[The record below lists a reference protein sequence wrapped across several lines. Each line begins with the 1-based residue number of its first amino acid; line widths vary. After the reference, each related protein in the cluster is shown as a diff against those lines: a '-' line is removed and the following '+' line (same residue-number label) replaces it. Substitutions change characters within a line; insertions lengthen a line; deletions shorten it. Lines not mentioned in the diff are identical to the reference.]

1 MHNSESSMNE
11 IEIPSPM
18 RQSDSQ
24 LQSESDD
31 LLMQR
36 DSYPKIQKAD
46 SHESLISEHHIQPKK
61 YRKIVQALDIIG
73 MLGLLTYCI
82 LIQSYY
88 STFYLICLLLILNYS
103 YISSYKGVQ
112 VKDGKLYTLT
122 EFASQQEQFHNTNQN
137 QEQFENTFITQY
149 WLVLN
154 DFKKPIWQS
163 FVVVSA
169 FSLIVKLVLYPIAKN
184 GGYNM
189 MSIDN
194 FSGLEVYFTVI
205 KGKVTVSSAEQGL
218 AFAPNCIMLALAI
231 VILTFRNVQMKQEFH
246 ELKDSPIL
254 TKFFIL
260 AIDAAQSNCFDLLYQ
275 IFDWPYNV
283 GVLIN
288 IAVENVLESII
299 VLMVILVVMYFIS
312 TPIKKV
318 ILQNNQAASFTLQ
331 FTGFQLFGYFSNY
344 EAQAILFIIFSIF
357 VLNMLCIV
365 SEKIKTQ
372 SLKDQFNHT
381 IGEISQQYEDFKQFE
396 VLIKS
401 QMDNISVDINNSPKL
416 KKKGGEDELSDFEEE
431 KDISDQNCDEQ
442 GKSKDN
448 PKPNRISEFFLDQQA
463 NTSIY
468 FHKIE
473 KAWYDS
479 LENIKNTIDKPL
491 VSLIVLQILSLCIVI
506 LQQTYFSILLVCWLI
521 LTGFTLN
528 FRIIRIATI
537 FCNIPS
543 LLINFFTFYYSNIT
557 GLDRPN
563 NFYQFCPSSEYKAL
577 DELPTTVCQKL
588 GFFYQDSSAV
598 NSILMNCTLCLFFL
612 FIKQIEEQEEK
623 EKQLQFKSNQIEE
636 MPRWFN
642 IFLAFFF
649 RIDFLIII
657 ILLYWV
663 GFNEINIISFIMILL
678 LIIFIVNQSS
688 KCDYRG
694 KRIPFQQKYWII
706 LLVYMSFL
714 TFIKYLYILFGV
726 QQSYFV
732 VQIIGLNMLN
742 KQLVLNWLLFYLTII
757 QYYGFN
763 TAIYDQYSN
772 RLIATI
778 SQVESV
784 KGNLPN
790 FRYHFGILETMYG
803 HSLIWAAYV
812 VNICFLLFTPYSY
825 LNNLLLLY
833 IGIVFLYHVKSINS
847 QINYIRLRTLWYI
860 YMYFL
865 LIAFS
870 YRYLFSFFCVPD
882 LDNKSKLFQKFYDN
896 LQLYYQEAGLYA
908 YSTDN
913 LRMEYLADTLN
924 ILFGAFALNQLTKF
938 KNLQISQHNKNLGES
953 SSQNVLD
960 LKILDQYQWLKYIL
974 IGIAHLNTDLI
985 TIYIVISCVLY
996 LRSIAAFIL
1005 LTLYLSYFY
1014 RVHNTILDMLE
1025 QKKSLTK
1032 LQTQIYLLKQLY
1044 LQFASDISHIDE
1056 PKKIS
1061 RLNDEIKLL
1070 RLTTRIKLK
1079 RKIWLYSFYF
1089 TAFCIFLSYLSQF
1102 LSTESF
1108 TENIKSPLWVDYTVL
1123 SFFIFGTYSRQYVI
1137 TNSCYC
1143 GYESNNNDC
1152 QDTDYVQTESNMWQ
1166 VSWFY
1171 LFLLFVNVIDTAC
1184 TKILEDDLTKSIENL
1199 QETQE
1204 MNKIKESRIQN
1215 QSYEESKET
1224 FDKKYDFVVFV
1235 KSHSQYNSFDR
1246 EVIILNYFTNK
1257 SRFVKILLNE
1267 SLFKIFQ
1274 RFLILLYLSNT
1285 LLVNTIFSL
1294 FYLTIS
1300 VILFQMS
1307 ATVKNTKMLNSI
1319 AIFSILFQYFL
1330 YLLNWTPSENDIPE
1344 FDNFTLLPQDF
1355 NIMAKTNLS
1364 DYWLAFLGFESTEI
1378 MDCEQLKQSV
1388 FSNMKC
1394 ETNQLLNIVIVF
1406 NCLIVSFIYLYFLM
1420 LEWFC
1425 NQIFKQSI
1433 KMKNEFILCKKVL
1446 SNHRDSQ
1453 IIITYNLW
1461 RQKNYSFRHV
1471 LIQTI
1476 TMNYHLILFGFV
1488 LLLCEMNRSIFN
1500 LLQLLI
1506 VIGFLYAAEFHFQ
1519 WPYAY
1524 TERRKIK
1531 AFYQAI
1537 FTLSAVII
1545 ALFTFLKVP
1554 TFLEQC
1560 VNASQVRVDEGSG
1573 LEFYCMEAFNLKI
1586 DGQIFLIF
1594 FISLYF
1600 DLQIS
1605 SHMRTTQDNYQS
1617 KLTLRARM
1625 VSRGLAYNYNYIQY
1639 KKILQLQEEKNL
1651 LNQIS
1656 DTIEQKMII
1665 WKRRVREIQMKQL
1678 VKEKSLTIQQQQQY
1692 PQLTASFMT
1701 EPDVQI
1707 PDHQSFFRKVYIKM
1721 IIWMRNDNQSIK
1733 FMPFH
1738 ILMDYI
1744 LQQNKRLQRHIF
1756 ITIENHLMNETKT
1769 YEDEMRSLEKIYRR
1783 FYQEIGKNK
1792 DKLNEMILDKTIQKA
1807 MEKYKKLYKPFKGQQ
1822 YNKYINQQQLNY
1834 QLSKELRF
1842 VHIIDEQE
1850 RIVLEQTKQKYPI
1863 NKLISMKTINLFS
1876 LFLQDLFKYCIINW
1890 DTITNIIIICYYFK
1904 NYALF
1909 GMLLPITMFVW
1920 GLIDVN
1926 SKIFWM
1932 ISYSLYF
1939 FIILMIFVDS
1949 MYGVVYNKS
1958 DQPKQYVPWYY
1969 VLDNSNTFGLFYEI
1983 FTIWLI
1989 TFQVFLQKSFG
2000 IFDYPFTL
2008 IENIFQ
2014 GYIRLKLNNFNK
2026 DMVEEIVQESEIQ
2039 RSRSK
2044 SEIGRMEN
2052 PEIERIEV
2060 ENQLQGRSFLEKSG
2074 LEVEPESIM
2083 LQIGNDL
2090 ERKIAAN
2097 PEIISDKYKPGF
2109 FEKIMSYEYA
2119 RPGVDLYLSIASIQ
2133 VILFLYM
2140 LFFFN
2145 FMTGESQN
2153 IEGYLKYNEVPAQL
2167 VLALV
2172 FQMLFMMVERYIE
2185 LRGDQ
2190 KYINSQE
2197 RAYVL
2202 QVLILTLVFLFVYCY
2217 LLQLWNR
2224 NINDYKDYDTSIVI
2238 YFLLFCAYFYLSAL
2252 QLRYGYRELKVRNQ
2266 FLYVYNSLSYYFA
2279 LVLYS
2284 IPFLYDLKVLMDW
2297 TCLYTSLDIYQWFI
2311 LEDIQRQMFFTKI
2324 SSQKVM
2330 KRQLGLEIS
2339 KISKLIFFFFV
2350 IFILICILGPL
2361 ILFSALNPA
2370 AQNNPI
2376 VSGSFTINLVNVD
2389 TNLNVQFY
2397 ESSQLFGLELPFL
2410 TDYSEIKEL
2419 TKQQKITQ
2427 QQIDNSGGIQRF
2439 QLSDFSNQKWQVSLP
2454 LYNQLIRELNQTI
2467 TLDEKYH
2474 FLFNVTFTFR
2484 RRFQFILPSMYKFS
2498 YPYNPLINGENGT
2511 VGLGLDQLKYIRN
2524 AAMACNTSGVMLPN
2538 FYIEALRIYQSSATN
2553 YNTTPIYGKD
2563 IPTAQD
2569 VFLNINCSYGNTNP
2583 LQGVSNWEFQYAG
2596 NSSLFLNSSN
2606 LTLPDGLLYFV
2617 ICDNYSVL
2625 TYGLSVITIYTTV
2638 ILLIAK
2644 FIRSTFS
2651 SQVFMLEFTQM
2662 VQPDDLLSICQAVS
2676 VARQLQNYRKENLL
2690 YFELI
2695 DILRSPELVKAMT
2708 GAWSEKFDSQQ
2719 NNQKDVN
2726 VKVLQNQKQHNEE
2739 SKLKQD

>member
-1 MHNSESSMNE
+1 MYNSGSSMNE
-11 IEIPSPM
+11 IEIPTPN
-18 RQSDSQ
+18 RQNNSQ
-24 LQSESDD
+24 FQSEGDNAD
-31 LLMQR
+31 LQNDL
-36 DSYPKIQKAD
+36 YPVIKKAD
-46 SHESLISEHHIQPKK
+46 SHESLIPKDQVSPGK
-61 YRKIVQALDIIG
+61 YQKIMQALDIIG
-73 MLGLLTYCI
+73 MLGLLVYCI

-88 STFYLICLLLILNYS
+88 STYYLICLLLILNYS

-112 VKDGKLYTLT
+112 VRNSKLYTLT

-137 QEQFENTFITQY
+137 QEQSENTFITQY

-163 FVVVSA
+163 FVIVSA
-169 FSLIVKLVLYPIAKN
+169 LSLIVKLVLYPIAKN
-184 GGYNM
+184 GGYEM
-189 MSIDN
+189 MSIEN

-205 KGKVTVSSAEQGL
+205 NGKITVSSAEQGL

-231 VILTFRNVQMKQEFH
+231 IILTFRNVQIKHEFH
-246 ELKDSPIL
+246 ELSDSPIL

-260 AIDAAQSNCFDLLYQ
+260 LMLLNLIILTCCTKSLIGLIMWSFQLVLLLRMYQ
-275 IFDWPYNV
+275 NQLVDKLYF
-283 GVLIN
+283 
-288 IAVENVLESII
+288 II
-299 VLMVILVVMYFIS
+299 LKIVIMVILVVMFFIS

-344 EAQAILFIIFSIF
+344 EAQAILFIIFSII

-365 SEKIKTQ
+365 NEKIKTQ
-372 SLKDQFNHT
+372 NIKNQFNYT
-381 IGEISQQYEDFKQFE
+381 IAEISQQYEDFKQFQT
-396 VLIKS
+396 LIKS
-401 QMDNISVDINNSPKL
+401 QMENISIDIDDSPKQ
-416 KKKGGEDELSDFEEE
+416 KRESGKEDELSDSDQIDLEEE
-431 KDISDQNCDEQ
+431 KEISDENNDE
-442 GKSKDN
+442 SKDN
-448 PKPNRISEFFLDQQA
+448 IKPNRISNFILDQQI
-463 NTSIY
+463 NTSFYIN
-468 FHKIE
+468 KIE
-473 KAWYDS
+473 RVWYNS

-491 VSLIVLQILSLCIVI
+491 VSLIILQILSLSIVI

-528 FRIIRIATI
+528 FRIIRYATI

-557 GLDRPN
+557 GLDRPD
-563 NFYQFCPSSEYKAL
+563 NFYQFCPSSQYKSI
-577 DELPTTVCQKL
+577 DELPITVCQKL
-588 GFFYQDSSAV
+588 GFFQQNNSAV

-623 EKQLQFKSNQIEE
+623 EKQIKTVSQEIDVLPK
-636 MPRWFN
+636 WFN

-649 RIDFLIII
+649 RISFLMVIV
-657 ILLYWV
+657 LLYWV
-663 GFNEINIISFIMILL
+663 GFNEINIIQFIMIFL
-678 LIIFIVNQSS
+678 LIIFIVNQSN
-688 KCDYRG
+688 KCEYKG

-706 LLVYMSFL
+706 LLVYMSVL
-714 TFIKYLYILFGV
+714 TLIKYLYILFGV
-726 QQSYFV
+726 YQSYFV
-732 VQIIGLNMLN
+732 VQILGLNMLN

-763 TAIYDQYSN
+763 TILYDRYSN

-778 SQVESV
+778 SQVEGV
-784 KGNLPN
+784 KDNLPN
-790 FRYHFGILETMYG
+790 FRYHFGILETIYG
-803 HSLIWAAYV
+803 HSLIWTAYV

-833 IGIVFLYHVKSINS
+833 IGIVFLYHVKSINFK
-847 QINYIRLRTLWYI
+847 INYIKLRLLWYI
-860 YMYFL
+860 YMYLL
-865 LIAFS
+865 LIAFA

-882 LDNKSKLFQKFYDN
+882 LNDKSEGFQRFYEN

-913 LRMEYLADTLN
+913 LRIEYLADTLN
-924 ILFGAFALNQLTKF
+924 ILFGAFALNQLSKF
-938 KNLQISQHNKNLGES
+938 KKLQIKQENQNLSES

-960 LKILDQYQWLKYIL
+960 LKILDQQKWLKSIL
-974 IGIAHLNTDLI
+974 IGIAHINTDLI
-985 TIYIVISCVLY
+985 TIYIYIIKFQIFLKNNKAYQNYKHVKIY
-996 LRSIAAFIL
+996 
-1005 LTLYLSYFY
+1005 
-1014 RVHNTILDMLE
+1014 NDLE
-1025 QKKSLTK
+1025 
-1032 LQTQIYLLKQLY
+1032 IYLLKQLY

-1056 PKKIS
+1056 PKKIK

-1070 RLTTRIKLK
+1070 RLNTRIKLK
-1079 RKIWLYSFYF
+1079 RNIWLYSFYF

-1108 TENIKSPLWVDYTVL
+1108 TAIVDPPLWVDYTVL
-1123 SFFIFGTYSRQYVI
+1123 SFFIFGTYSRQYII
-1137 TNSCYC
+1137 TNQCYC

-1152 QDTDYVQTESNMWQ
+1152 NENNYVQTESNMWQ

-1204 MNKIKESRIQN
+1204 LNQIEESRIQN
-1215 QSYEESKET
+1215 QSYEESKEI
-1224 FDKKYDFVVFV
+1224 FDQKYDFIIFV
-1235 KSHSQYNSFDR
+1235 KSHSEYNSFDR
-1246 EVIILNYFTNK
+1246 EVLILNYFKNK
-1257 SRFVKILLNE
+1257 SRFVKILLYE

-1294 FYLTIS
+1294 FYLIIS
-1300 VILFQMS
+1300 IILFQMS

-1330 YLLNWTPSENDIPE
+1330 YLLNWTPSKDDIPQLNNLNISPE
-1344 FDNFTLLPQDF
+1344 DF

-1378 MDCEQLKQSV
+1378 MDCDQLNESAFK
-1388 FSNMKC
+1388 NMKC
-1394 ETNQLLNIVIVF
+1394 ETNKLLNIVIVF

-1425 NQIFKQSI
+1425 NQIYRQSI
-1433 KMKNEFILCKKVL
+1433 KMKNEYIICKKVL
-1446 SNHRDSQ
+1446 TNHNDSQ
-1453 IIITYNLW
+1453 IVITYNLW

-1500 LLQLLI
+1500 LFQLLI
-1506 VIGFLYAAEFHFQ
+1506 VIGFLYVAEFHFK
-1519 WPYAY
+1519 WPYAT

-1537 FTLSAVII
+1537 FTLSAIII
-1545 ALFTFLKVP
+1545 ALFTLLKVP

-1560 VNASQVRVDEGSG
+1560 VNTSQFRIDVGNG
-1573 LEFYCMEAFNLKI
+1573 LEFYCMEAFSLKI

-1600 DLQIS
+1600 DLQQS
-1605 SHMRTTQDNYQS
+1605 NHMKTTQVNYQQKLKLRS
-1617 KLTLRARM
+1617 KM
-1625 VSRGLAYNYNYIQY
+1625 VSRGLAYNYNYLQY
-1639 KKILQLQEEKNL
+1639 KQILQLQEEKNI

-1656 DTIEQKMII
+1656 DTIEKKMII
-1665 WKRRVREIQMKQL
+1665 WKKRVREIQLKQL
-1678 VKEKSLTIQQQQQY
+1678 EKENSLNIQQQQY

-1701 EPDVQI
+1701 EPEVQI
-1707 PDHQSFFRKVYIKM
+1707 PTDQSFFRKIYIKM
-1721 IIWMRNDNQSIK
+1721 IIWMRNDNQQIK

-1744 LQQNKRLQRHIF
+1744 LQQNKRLQRHVF
-1756 ITIENHLMNETKT
+1756 IKIENHLMNDTTIYEEEIKT
-1769 YEDEMRSLEKIYRR
+1769 LEKIYRR
-1783 FYQEIGKNK
+1783 FYQEIGNNK
-1792 DKLNEMILDKTIQKA
+1792 DKLNDMILDMIIQKA
-1807 MEKYKKLYKPFKGQQ
+1807 MEKYKKLYKPYKGQQ
-1822 YNKYINQQQLNY
+1822 YNKYLNQQQINY

-1842 VHIIDEQE
+1842 VHIVDEKE
-1850 RIVLEQTKQKYPI
+1850 RIILEQTKQKYPI
-1863 NKLISMKTINLFS
+1863 NKLIQMKTLNLFS
-1876 LFLQDLFKYCIINW
+1876 LFLQDIFKYCLINW

-1904 NYALF
+1904 NYALL
-1909 GMLLPITMFVW
+1909 GMILPIIMFVW

-1926 SKIFWM
+1926 SKIFWI

-1949 MYGVVYNKS
+1949 MYGVAYSKS
-1958 DQPKQYVPWYY
+1958 DISEQYIPWYY
-1969 VLDNSNTFGLFYEI
+1969 ILDNSNTFGLFYEI

-2000 IFDYPFTL
+2000 IFDFPFTQ

-2026 DMVEEIVQESEIQ
+2026 DMVEEIVQESEVQ

-2044 SEIGRMEN
+2044 SEIGRIEN
-2052 PEIERIEV
+2052 PEIERIEL
-2060 ENQLQGRSFLEKSG
+2060 ENQIQGRSYLEKSG
-2074 LEVEPESIM
+2074 MEVEPEK
-2083 LQIGNDL
+2083 
-2090 ERKIAAN
+2090 RKIAAN
-2097 PEIISDKYKPGF
+2097 PDILSDKYQPGF

-2119 RPGVDLYLSIASIQ
+2119 RPGKDLYLYIAFIQ

-2145 FMTGESQN
+2145 FMMGKQQS
-2153 IEGYLKYNEVPAQL
+2153 IEGYLKYNQVPAQL

-2190 KYINSQE
+2190 KYINAKEKTVYKSKYKTQFIQK
-2197 RAYVL
+2197 YIL
-2202 QVLILTLVFLFVYCY
+2202 QVVILSLVYFFVYCY
-2217 LLQLWNR
+2217 LLKLWSKTTENYEEY
-2224 NINDYKDYDTSIVI
+2224 NTSIVI
-2238 YFLLFCAYFYLSAL
+2238 YFILFCAYFYLSSL

-2266 FLYVYNSLSYYFA
+2266 FLYVYNSISYYFA
-2279 LVLYS
+2279 LILYS

-2297 TCLYTSLDIYQWFI
+2297 TCLNTSLDIYQWFI

-2330 KRQLGLEIS
+2330 KRQLGLQIS
-2339 KISKLIFFFFV
+2339 KISKLIYFFFV

-2370 AQNNPI
+2370 TQNNPI
-2376 VSGSFTINLVNVD
+2376 VSGTFEINLVNVD

-2397 ESSQLFGLELPFL
+2397 ESSQLFGLDLPIMR
-2410 TDYSEIKEL
+2410 DYDEIKAL
-2419 TKQQKITQ
+2419 IKQEKITK

-2439 QLSDFSNQKWQVSLP
+2439 QLSDFSNSKWQVSLP

-2467 TLDEKYH
+2467 SQKENYN
-2474 FLFNVTFTFR
+2474 FMFNVTFTFR
-2484 RRFQFILPSMYKFS
+2484 RLFQFILPTVYKFS

-2511 VGLGLDQLKYIRN
+2511 VGLGIDQLKYIKH
-2524 AAMACNTSGVMLPN
+2524 AAMDCDSSGIMLPN
-2538 FYIEALRIYQSSATN
+2538 FYIDAIRIYQSSATK

-2563 IPTAQD
+2563 IHTAQN
-2569 VFLNINCSYGNTNP
+2569 VFLNINCSYGSTNP

-2596 NSSLFLNSSN
+2596 NNSLFSNSSN
-2606 LTLPDGLLYFV
+2606 ITLADGLLYFV
-2617 ICDNYSVL
+2617 ICDNFSAL
-2625 TYGLSVITIYTTV
+2625 TYGLSVITIYTTI

-2644 FIRSTFS
+2644 WIRSTFS
-2651 SQVFMLEFTQM
+2651 SQVFMLEFTKM

-2719 NNQKDVN
+2719 NNQNQIDV
-2726 VKVLQNQKQHNEE
+2726 KGLQNQKQTNEE